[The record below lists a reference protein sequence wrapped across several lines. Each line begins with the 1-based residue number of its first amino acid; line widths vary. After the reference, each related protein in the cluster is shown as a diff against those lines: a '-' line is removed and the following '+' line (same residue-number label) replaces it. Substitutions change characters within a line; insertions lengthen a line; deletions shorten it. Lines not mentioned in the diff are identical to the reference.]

1 MLIRHPMDTDGDGL
15 PSVRLTDRIV
25 DNSNPSS
32 TCHSGVDFSS
42 TGVLSTIQ
50 ANGGFSAVMN
60 EWLNSGAASGFYLQ
74 RTILSGTL
82 EVDAGAGWLQLSTSR
97 TYDNQKVSA
106 GIKTTEVFFELSSD
120 VSGTPLVATATMTFI
135 SEQGTL

>member
-1 MLIRHPMDTDGDGL
+1 MLIRHPMDSDGDGL

-42 TGVLSTIQ
+42 TGVLCTIQ

-60 EWLNSGAASGFYLQ
+60 EWLNSGSASGFYLQ

-82 EVDAGAGWLQLSTSR
+82 GVDAGAGWLQLSTSR